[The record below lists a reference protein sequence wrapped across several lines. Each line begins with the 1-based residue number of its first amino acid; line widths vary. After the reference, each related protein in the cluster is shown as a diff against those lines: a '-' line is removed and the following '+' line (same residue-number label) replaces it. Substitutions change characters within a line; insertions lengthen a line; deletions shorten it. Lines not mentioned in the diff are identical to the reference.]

1 MDPLPL
7 ALPLLL
13 ILALLPQVQLSF
25 GISERDSNRV
35 RILRLLF
42 FLPMEDKLGRAVAV
56 AVAGVGGETGAELAG
71 CNSTL
76 EVSFKDDDVVEVESA
91 VERHLLSVCVESME
105 LVSED
110 GPTLLLLKEL
120 LLPLILILMVLL
132 FLASSTSCF
141 AAGLLDPL

>member
-42 FLPMEDKLGRAVAV
+42 FLPMEDKLGRAV